1 MSGVED
7 QGSGRASSAISAFP
21 PSAVVSPRGML
32 FFAILALTCISLSPF
47 PDLGDARLLELG
59 EGNEAVI
66 YLLFLVFAATATI
79 IAWRSDW
86 PALKSLFIPSYLGM
100 FGWVGVTC
108 VISQDPLTSSKR
120 AAMLG
125 FVTLCGATLFLL
137 PRDRDEMTRLLSW
150 LALLIIGLSYFG
162 VFFTPEYSI
171 HQATDLGEPQLAGD
185 WRGVFG
191 HKNMASAV
199 FSFLAFVGMFVRT
212 ERPAEGWI
220 IFVLSIV
227 FVIASGGKSST
238 AICLATIALSY
249 LAARIS
255 NFALW
260 ALLVGAPL
268 AGLNLLGIGSVIWP
282 AIASTISALPMDS
295 SFTGRAD
302 IWAYALPRAAESP
315 IFGHGFLA
323 FWNTTAMLYG
333 AEQNTE
339 WASTA
344 SHAHNGY
351 LDAVLS
357 MGFPGL
363 FLFLA
368 AFVVQPALDIRRA
381 LSRGDEPA
389 LTLMFQQTWMFTLYL
404 SAFESFFFNRAHP
417 NWVTFLF
424 AVFSLHYL
432 AQFKVTRS
440 ADPRR
445 PRRC

>member
-1 MSGVED
+1 M
-7 QGSGRASSAISAFP
+7 
-21 PSAVVSPRGML
+21 
-32 FFAILALTCISLSPF
+32 
-47 PDLGDARLLELG
+47 
-59 EGNEAVI
+59 
-66 YLLFLVFAATATI
+66 
-79 IAWRSDW
+79 
-86 PALKSLFIPSYLGM
+86 
-100 FGWVGVTC
+100 
-108 VISQDPLTSSKR
+108 
-120 AAMLG
+120 
-125 FVTLCGATLFLL
+125 
-137 PRDRDEMTRLLSW
+137 
-150 LALLIIGLSYFG
+150 
-162 VFFTPEYSI
+162 PEYSI

-185 WRGVFG
+185 WRGLFG

-199 FSFLAFVGMFVRT
+199 FSFLAFIGLFVRK
-212 ERPAEGWI
+212 ERAAEGWI
-220 IFVLSIV
+220 IFVLSVV
-227 FVIASGGKSST
+227 FIIASGGKSST
-238 AICLATIALSY
+238 AIFLATIVISY
-249 LAARIS
+249 VAARIS

-268 AGLNLLGIGSVIWP
+268 VGLNLLGIGSVLWP
-282 AIASTISALPMDS
+282 SLASITSALPLDS

-302 IWAYALPRAAESP
+302 VWAYALPRTTETP

-323 FWNTTAMLYG
+323 FWNTAAMLYG

-344 SHAHNGY
+344 SHAHNAY

-363 FLFLA
+363 LLFLA

-381 LSRGDEPA
+381 LARGEEPE

-432 AQFKVTRS
+432 ARFKITRS
-440 ADPRR
+440 ADARSPPRSWMA
-445 PRRC
+445 